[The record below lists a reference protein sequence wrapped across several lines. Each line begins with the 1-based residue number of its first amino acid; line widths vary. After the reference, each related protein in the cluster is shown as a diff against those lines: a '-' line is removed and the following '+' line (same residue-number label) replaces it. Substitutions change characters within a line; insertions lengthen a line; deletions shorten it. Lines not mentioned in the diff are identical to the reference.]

1 MIRHPPHPT
10 PPHMARD
17 EERKKEEGEAALIRL
32 PLSGTCEGER
42 CPSAGG
48 QSVEYWCGGSISRK
62 HPNKKTSK
70 FGESKKIFQN
80 IKRVGSGSFLITSI
94 SRRYGGV
101 AQLEERM
108 CEGTS
113 GRWFESTR
121 HPICF
126 ASSIRENASFA
137 GDMGSNP
144 MRSPKKVKLC

>member
-10 PPHMARD
+10 PPHTARD

-62 HPNKKTSK
+62 HPSKKAVK
-70 FGESKKIFQN
+70 IWRAQKIFQN
-80 IKRVGSGSFLITSI
+80 IKRVEIGSFFNYLEIEAIWWRSSTGE
-94 SRRYGGV
+94 SREHSSCRSV
-101 AQLEERM
+101 KVP
-108 CEGTS
+108 S

-121 HPICF
+121 HLI
-126 ASSIRENASFA
+126 
-137 GDMGSNP
+137 GDSQW
-144 MRSPKKVKLC
+144 RTAAEY